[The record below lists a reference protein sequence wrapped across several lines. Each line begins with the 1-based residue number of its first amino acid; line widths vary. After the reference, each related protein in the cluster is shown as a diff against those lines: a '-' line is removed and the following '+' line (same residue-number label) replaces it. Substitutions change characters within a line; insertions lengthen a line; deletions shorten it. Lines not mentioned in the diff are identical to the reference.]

1 MKSMSNLT
9 LFDEA
14 FYNMTWS
21 QDPKVHVLATAVIP
35 GTLSAGTH
43 KGEVAPQV
51 WTYEHSLA
59 DGEAARAFVW
69 MQGHE
74 YANFANYQI
83 QQMLLRGI
91 AWAGKKP
98 VDSLV
103 DYVPPHPPRI
113 EAPAAT
119 P

>member
-1 MKSMSNLT
+1 
-9 LFDEA
+9 
-14 FYNMTWS
+14 
-21 QDPKVHVLATAVIP
+21 
-35 GTLSAGTH
+35 
-43 KGEVAPQV
+43 
-51 WTYEHSLA
+51 
-59 DGEAARAFVW
+59 

-103 DYVPPHPPRI
+103 DYVAPPHPEHVP
-113 EAPAAT
+113 APGT
-119 P
+119 NK